1 MHVNWHIHVKA
12 ISKTVNC
19 VHNYTQWTLM
29 SVYKYYVPNA
39 IEIDHFFV
47 HSYPLGIVGK
57 FNDIDIF
64 HTNIYIKNLNIFI
77 DTVSIFL

>member
-12 ISKTVNC
+12 ISKTANC

-39 IEIDHFFV
+39 IEIDHFSV
-47 HSYPLGIVGK
+47 NTYPLGILGK
-57 FNDIDIF
+57 FLPLTSFKQIF
-64 HTNIYIKNLNIFI
+64 VLKT
-77 DTVSIFL
+77 